1 MNHFIYT
8 AHRIP
13 LSCVSYVLVLFDLSC
28 HNFQLLQSLGTI
40 KGSYSEICQESKAK
54 VSKRQSRDTGNMC
67 SYILII
73 SFTVVIYA
81 VFILRIILDDK
92 SNYSRILIG
101 SYL

>member
-1 MNHFIYT
+1 
-8 AHRIP
+8 
-13 LSCVSYVLVLFDLSC
+13 
-28 HNFQLLQSLGTI
+28 
-40 KGSYSEICQESKAK
+40 
-54 VSKRQSRDTGNMC
+54 MC

-101 SYL
+101 SYLW